1 MTTTQRILNTLFTL
15 LFMATTP
22 LLAQNAHRELLQ
34 GDRAYRQGD
43 YSEAEQRYRR
53 AELKQPGSQSWYNL
67 GNSIYQ
73 QKRFDEAAGYFRK
86 AAEGSAEPALR
97 SRALHNLGNAQ
108 LQQGD
113 AAGAVEAYKQALR
126 LRPGDADTRHNLA
139 LALRMQEAQKAEEQA
154 QKAEEQSQ
162 NAGQQDQKSS
172 DQDQRSEGREQ
183 SEEAEPREPQPGSGD
198 PQPASGNR
206 SPSDR
211 RRDGT
216 QQPGDGE
223 AKVSMTKAEAE
234 KLLQIMEKEEHKVQ
248 QRVRRTTS
256 APPRSSKDW

>member
-1 MTTTQRILNTLFTL
+1 
-15 LFMATTP
+15 MAASP

-43 YSEAEQRYRR
+43 YSESEQRYRR

-67 GNSIYQ
+67 GNSLYQ
-73 QKRFDEAAGYFRK
+73 QKRFDEAAGYFSK
-86 AAEGSAEPALR
+86 AAEGSAEPSLR

-113 AAGAVEAYKQALR
+113 ASGAVESYKQALR
-126 LRPGDADTRHNLA
+126 LSPGDADTRKNLA
-139 LALRMQEAQKAEEQA
+139 LALRIQEAQKAEEQA
-154 QKAEEQSQ
+154 QKAAEQSQ

-172 DQDQRSEGREQ
+172 DQDQGSEGSEQ
-183 SEEAEPREPQPGSGD
+183 SEEAQPRESQSDSGN
-198 PQPASGNR
+198 PQPATGNR
-206 SPSDR
+206 STSDR

-216 QQPGDGE
+216 RQPGDEE
-223 AKVSMTKAEAE
+223 AEPSMNKTEAE
-234 KLLQIMEKEEHKVQ
+234 KLLQIMEKEEQKVQ
-248 QRVRRTTS
+248 QRVRRATS